1 MLGYTEYLSGGHP
14 TKTIYQVKPCTGGL
28 NPSYT
33 LIDNFYLTGKDVPK
47 QVKGAKSYKF
57 KYM

>member
-33 LIDNFYLTGKDVPK
+33 LIGNCKLMGKDVPK
-47 QVKGAKSYKF
+47 QVKGVESYNF
-57 KYM
+57 EYM